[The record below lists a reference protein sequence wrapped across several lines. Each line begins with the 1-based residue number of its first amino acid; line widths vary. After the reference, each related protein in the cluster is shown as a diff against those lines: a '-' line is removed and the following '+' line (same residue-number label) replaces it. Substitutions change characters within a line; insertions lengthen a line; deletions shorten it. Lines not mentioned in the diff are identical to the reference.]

1 MSLKRWVVPDV
12 DKHAAAQ
19 LAEDCEIHPFLALL
33 LVSRGITD
41 PADVAEFILG
51 GEVGDDPFAF
61 ADIDFAVERIQRALY
76 GNEKIAI
83 YGDYDADGITATVLL
98 YTFLRQKGANVV
110 YYIPE
115 RENEGY
121 GLHIESIDLL
131 SKQGVSLI
139 ITVDNGVS
147 AVDEIEHAGKLGID
161 VIVTDHHQPP
171 AELPRAVA
179 VVDPHRPD
187 CGSRYKEYAGVGVA
201 FKLACAIEGDSD
213 TVLEKYGDLVA
224 IGTLA
229 DVVPLTGENR
239 KLVRAGLD
247 ILNSCQRPGIK
258 ALTKVVGM
266 NGRNL
271 SSTSVVFSLAPRI
284 NAAGRMDTP
293 DLAARLLLTE
303 SDETAETLANQ
314 IQQCNSARQSAE
326 ALIIKEITEQIQS
339 RPELLADRVLVLDGQ
354 SWHPGVIGIIA
365 SRMVER
371 YGKPCILITTK
382 DNEANGSGRSV
393 RGFSLYDAVH
403 ACAQVLSRF
412 GGHDMAAGLSLP
424 KSNINE
430 FRLRINEYAAN
441 TYPMMPV
448 PELRMEFKL
457 RPSQVDVEKLALI
470 SVLEPFGCGNPAP
483 VFGLFGMR
491 LDNIMPIGKG
501 KHLRISVSR
510 DNVRFSAVYFNV
522 SCESFPFECGQTV
535 NLVATL
541 ERNEY
546 KGVVTPTVLIK
557 DIRAADF
564 KQDELIDALQQ
575 FDSLM
580 RNDETSGNDTAK
592 MMPDR
597 AQIEKVYRFLRA
609 KKGWKGSLTQLC
621 FYLKDITYVRV
632 LVILEML
639 RESSLIELKNLGEIL
654 DIFILPVDKKVDL
667 TRTSVW
673 NRLSCVAGKRVVD

>member
-1 MSLKRWVVPDV
+1 MGVKRWVVPDV

-19 LAEDCEIHPFLALL
+19 LAEDCEIHHFLALL

-41 PADVAEFILG
+41 PADVAEYILG
-51 GEVGDDPFAF
+51 GEIGDDPFAF
-61 ADIDFAVERIQRALY
+61 ADIDFAVDRIQSALY
-76 GNEKIAI
+76 SNEKIAV

-98 YTFLRQKGANVV
+98 YTFLQQKGADIV

-115 RENEGY
+115 REDEGY

-139 ITVDNGVS
+139 ITVDNGVA
-147 AVDEIEHAGKLGID
+147 AVNEIEHAGKLGID

-171 AELPRAVA
+171 TELPRAVA
-179 VVDPHRPD
+179 VVNPHRPD
-187 CGSRYKEYAGVGVA
+187 CSSQYKEYAGVGVA

-258 ALTKVVGM
+258 ALTKVAGM
-266 NGRNL
+266 KSRNL

-293 DLAARLLLTE
+293 DLAVRLLLTE

-314 IQQCNSARQSAE
+314 IQQCNSIRQSAQD
-326 ALIIKEITEQIQS
+326 LILNEITEQIQS

-354 SWHPGVIGIIA
+354 SWHPGVVGIIA
-365 SRMVER
+365 SRIVER
-371 YGKPCILITTK
+371 YGKPCILITT
-382 DNEANGSGRSV
+382 NEDEAKGSGRSV
-393 RGFSLYDAVH
+393 RGFSLYDAVS

-424 KSNINE
+424 KSNIKE
-430 FRLRINEYAAN
+430 FRLRINEYAAKA
-441 TYPMMPV
+441 YPVMPV

-457 RPSQVDVEKLALI
+457 RPSQIDVEKLALI
-470 SVLEPFGCGNPAP
+470 SVLEPFGCGNTAP

-510 DNVRFSAVYFNV
+510 DDVRFSAIYFNI
-522 SCESFPFECGQTV
+522 SCENFPFSCGQTV

-557 DIRAADF
+557 DIRAVGF
-564 KQDELIDALQQ
+564 KQDDLIDALQK
-575 FDSLM
+575 FDSLL
-580 RNDETSGNDTAK
+580 RNDKSSSDDTAE

-597 AQIEKVYRFLRA
+597 VQIEKVYRFLRA

-621 FYLKDITYVRV
+621 YYLNDIPYVRV
-632 LVILEML
+632 LVVLEML
-639 RESSLIELKNLGEIL
+639 RASSLIELKNLGDNLEIS
-654 DIFILPVDKKVDL
+654 ILPVDKKVDL
-667 TRTSVW
+667 TRTSIW
-673 NRLSCVAGKRVVD
+673 NRLSCGVGKE